1 MFCELSNA
9 TWGRFP
15 FTWQTGRIT
24 HMQSYPPQL
33 PEPATRTPLSL
44 RKGCVLYSLFFGAS
58 ITEAVSV
65 NLIPLT
71 LALFTRDPNI
81 IFWILAINPA
91 LGFIVQPIFGLISDR
106 IWTKLGRR
114 ALFLVCSPPIIAVS
128 LLLIPFIGTLG
139 IMVVVI
145 VFLQF
150 FQDVINGTD
159 QPLIADLVPPPQ
171 RTTVLGAVKAAE
183 NLGIILVLFLGM
195 PLVEWYR
202 EQFGYAH
209 YGLPLYVFAALCQIL
224 FVSGAALFLQ
234 EQKRPDSVTN
244 NSRISIRNYL
254 GDFFAQ
260 PMLFRIALAYFF
272 RSFSRSAVTGSI
284 ALYTLHTLQLS
295 EREFGISWGLMP
307 FISLLAGVP
316 LGLAAERFAKDRV
329 LQFAFGIL
337 IISCGVGYFGHG
349 VTGLI
354 IASLIFGI
362 ADMLLEVTLKA
373 FMSEHYPAD
382 RTGQLAG
389 AVNCFF
395 AAGRVAGLL
404 AVGYCVKLMNPQLD
418 WSRISETAYV
428 DYSVIW
434 MISSFGAVLGMI
446 ALSTTKDLR
455 FELELKN
462 AMSVEQTENS

>member
-1 MFCELSNA
+1 MTCELSIVN
-9 TWGRFP
+9 WGRFP
-15 FTWQTGRIT
+15 LTHQAGCIT
-24 HMQSYPPQL
+24 HMQSYPSQL
-33 PEPATRTPLSL
+33 PEPATRTSLSL
-44 RKGCVLYSLFFGAS
+44 RNGCVLYSLFFGAS

-91 LGFIVQPIFGLISDR
+91 LGFIVQPVFGLISDR
-106 IWTKLGRR
+106 VWTRLGRR
-114 ALFLVCSPPIIAVS
+114 AVFLVCAPPIIALS
-128 LLLIPFIGTLG
+128 LLLIPFLNTLG
-139 IMVVVI
+139 ILVITIVV
-145 VFLQF
+145 LQF

-159 QPLIADLVPPPQ
+159 QPLIADLVPPAQ

-183 NLGIILVLFLGM
+183 NLGIIIVLFLGM

-202 EQFGYAH
+202 TNFGFDH
-209 YGLPLYVFAALCQIL
+209 YGLPLYVFAAVCQVI
-224 FVSGAALFLQ
+224 FVSIAATRLK
-234 EQKRPDSVTN
+234 ERPVKFQGKSGISVK
-244 NSRISIRNYL
+244 SYL
-254 GDFFAQ
+254 SDFFAQ
-260 PMLFRIALAYFF
+260 PMLFKIALAYFF
-272 RSFSRSAVTGSI
+272 RSFSRSAVVGSI

-295 EREFGISWGLMP
+295 EHEFGISWGLMP

-316 LGLAAERFAKDRV
+316 LGILAERFAKDRV
-329 LQFAFGIL
+329 LQYAFVIL
-337 IISCGVGYFGHG
+337 IISCAVGYFVYG
-349 VTGLI
+349 VIGLI

-395 AAGRVAGLL
+395 AAGRVVGLL
-404 AVGYCVKLMNPQLD
+404 VVGYCVKLTNPQID
-418 WSRISETAYV
+418 WARITETAYV

-434 MISSFGAVLGMI
+434 IISSIGAVLGMA
-446 ALSTTKDLR
+446 ALLTTKDIR
-455 FELELKN
+455 YEIELENRKN
-462 AMSVEQTENS
+462 MDSSDGS